1 MKFYVFKRESNKF
14 DDILKDVAV
23 KPIIRYKIRY
33 KDHLILGFSNDD
45 EKIMSYMTLKYG
57 DDMISFNDIA
67 PDRTPIMGKDY
78 IPAHRDKGK
87 NKISP

>member
-78 IPAHRDKGK
+78 TPARRDKK
-87 NKISP
+87 DVRSY